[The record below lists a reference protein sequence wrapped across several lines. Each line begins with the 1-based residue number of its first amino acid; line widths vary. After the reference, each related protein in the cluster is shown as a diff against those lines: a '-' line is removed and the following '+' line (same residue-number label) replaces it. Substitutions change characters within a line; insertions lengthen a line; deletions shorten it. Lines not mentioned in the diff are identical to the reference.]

1 MTEPSLPEGV
11 ELRLLPP
18 TSLRIR
24 THQPEWEVGSIDAA
38 LAASCNGRSPRPAP
52 PSTTPSV
59 YHPRTGEPIPL
70 ESSTDLDDRVEK
82 VADCWQNPDKHIH
95 RSSWE

>member
-1 MTEPSLPEGV
+1 MTELSLPEGV

-24 THQPEWEVGSIDAA
+24 THRPEWEAWIHRRCA
-38 LAASCNGRSPRPAP
+38 GRIVQWKVLSARAIFYRAIG
-52 PSTTPSV
+52 
-59 YHPRTGEPIPL
+59 YHSRTGEPISL
-70 ESSTDLDDRVEK
+70 ESSTDLAERVEK
-82 VADCWQNPDKHIH
+82 VADCWQNPDNYIH